1 MVKNIKNVEILCKTM
16 RKSLRFSRAKL
27 CVDSKTKNQ
36 VCVNPHFPTNFS
48 RLFHTNIHNQTLS
61 IPNYSFPLFHQVYY
75 YNFNKLII
83 RNN

>member
-1 MVKNIKNVEILCKTM
+1 MVENIKNVEILCKTM

-27 CVDSKTKNQ
+27 CVNLKTKNQ
-36 VCVNPHFPTNFS
+36 VCVNPYFPNNFS
-48 RLFHTNIHNQTLS
+48 HLFHTNIHNQTLS
-61 IPNYSFPLFHQVYY
+61 ISNYSFPLFHQVYY